1 MRDKYDTPIKSCLS
15 YGKVQTNSYITQQIT
30 IFLNQ
35 VQSRKKMCLISVQR
49 TFKKSPA
56 QNNISAQKTVNK
68 CPDISKENDA
78 TNSFIY

>member
-35 VQSRKKMCLISVQR
+35 VYSRKMCLIGVQR
-49 TFKKSPA
+49 TFKKPPA
-56 QNNISAQKTVNK
+56 QNNISAQNTVNK

-78 TNSFIY
+78 TNSLIY